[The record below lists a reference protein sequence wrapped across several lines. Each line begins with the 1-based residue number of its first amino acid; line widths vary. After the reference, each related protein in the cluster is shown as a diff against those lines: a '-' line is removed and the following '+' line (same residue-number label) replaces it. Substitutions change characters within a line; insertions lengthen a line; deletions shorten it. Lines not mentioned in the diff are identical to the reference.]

1 VSTFGAAL
9 IGMVLHASLPERHLD
24 GDSRDVVK
32 LVMGLIATMAALV
45 LGLLIASAQS
55 AYNAQ
60 NSALQTIAANIIALD
75 HSLAFYGQETT
86 QVRSLLRQAV
96 ATTHDQIWSAQGVQS
111 ENLDPRKMQGRA
123 YTFYMALQ
131 GLTPG
136 TGAQRFAQ
144 SRALQLAGVVEE
156 TRLLM
161 FEQSGGALAWPFLAV
176 LVFWV
181 SVLFLGFGL
190 FVRFQAT
197 VTVALFSAA
206 LFLILELNSRIV
218 ALFGCPT
225 RRSAARSSRSGRHR
239 NE

>member
-1 VSTFGAAL
+1 VNSLTIALTAFVLTFGAARV
-9 IGMVLHASLPERHLD
+9 GMVLHASLPERHLD

-75 HSLAFYGQETT
+75 HSLVFYGQETT

-96 ATTHDQIWSAQGVQS
+96 ATTHDQIWSPQGVQS
-111 ENLDPRKMQGRA
+111 ENLDPRKMQGQA

-136 TGAQRFAQ
+136 TEAQRFAQ
-144 SRALQLAGVVEE
+144 SRALQLASVVEQ

-161 FEQSGGALAWPFLAV
+161 FEQSGGAIAWPFLAV
-176 LVFWV
+176 LVFWI

-190 FVRFQAT
+190 FVRF
-197 VTVALFSAA
+197 
-206 LFLILELNSRIV
+206 
-218 ALFGCPT
+218 
-225 RRSAARSSRSGRHR
+225 
-239 NE
+239 